1 MIALLTLI
9 TEDSSP
15 VGLANAL
22 PGASVAVA
30 VLAARVD
37 HALGAEGALP
47 PWTTPGREGQRE
59 KERGIA

>member
-1 MIALLTLI
+1 MITVLTLI

-30 VLAARVD
+30 VLASRVD

-47 PWTTPGREGQRE
+47 PWTTPGRDTERE
-59 KERGIA
+59 